1 VARYRVGLETRERI
15 LGATR
20 ELLGEVGI
28 EGVTLKAITDRAGV
42 GAGSFYN
49 LFETKEQAV
58 LEVVREA
65 IAAVD
70 PDPSGVGRESL
81 TDLVD
86 AFVLFMTGEASGI
99 ARIYLQ
105 LAASGLTDDRMARW
119 VLRSHRRRV
128 QRFRD
133 AILREVPGR
142 SEEEAEERAEAILAA
157 LTGFAIT
164 WLIDPRFDFF
174 AHARRLVPSAE
185 VPLPA
190 WGGRSP
196 G

>member
-1 VARYRVGLETRERI
+1 MGRYRVGLETRERI
-15 LGATR
+15 LTATR

-65 IAAVD
+65 IGAVD

-81 TDLVD
+81 ADLVE
-86 AFVLFMTGEASGI
+86 AFVRFITGEASGI

-105 LAASGLTDDRMARW
+105 LAASGLTDERMARR

-128 QRFRD
+128 ERFRD
-133 AILREVPGR
+133 ALLREQPGIGAG
-142 SEEEAEERAEAILAA
+142 EAEARAEAILAA

-164 WLIDPRFDFF
+164 WFIDPRFDF
-174 AHARRLVPSAE
+174 ALHAARLLQPVGVAS
-185 VPLPA
+185 
-190 WGGRSP
+190 GGSE
-196 G
+196 